1 MNENKVEKEKKS
13 TSYWIGLSEKYF
25 DALTTEEEEK
35 DLAKFLTTK
44 ESEQPEFNEIKAV
57 MGYVSVARKRD
68 STLTRGKIK
77 KNSIRWISA
86 AAAITLIVGIGI
98 SLDDRNKSVEIISP
112 PADESKE
119 FYLAYLDGKEYTDK
133 EVIIEHMHQTMA
145 MIGNTTKGNAVE
157 EQLGAMF
164 SIANDK

>member
-1 MNENKVEKEKKS
+1 MDRDKTEKEKKS

-25 DALTTEEEEK
+25 DALTTEDEEK
-35 DLAKFLTTK
+35 ALVKFLTTK
-44 ESEQPEFNEIKAV
+44 ESERPEFNEIKAV
-57 MGYVSVARKRD
+57 MGYVSVARKREIAKRRGNIKRN
-68 STLTRGKIK
+68 STK
-77 KNSIRWISA
+77 WISA

-98 SLDDRNKSVEIISP
+98 SLNDKKQPVEFISP
-112 PADESKE
+112 PMGENKE
-119 FYLAYLDGKEYTDK
+119 VYLAYLDGKEYTDK
-133 EVIIEHMHQTMA
+133 EVIISHMHQTMA

>member
-1 MNENKVEKEKKS
+1 MNENIIEKEKKS
-13 TSYWIGLSEKYF
+13 TSYWIGLSKKYF

-44 ESEQPEFNEIKAV
+44 ESERPEFNEIKAV
-57 MGYVSVARKRD
+57 IGYIYVARKRD
-68 STLTRGKIK
+68 ITKTRGKIK
-77 KNSIRWISA
+77 RNSIRWISA

-98 SLDDRNKSVEIISP
+98 SLDDRNKSVVITSP

-119 FYLAYLDGKEYTDK
+119 FYLAYLDGKECTDK

>member
-13 TSYWIGLSEKYF
+13 TNYWIELSEKYF
-25 DALTTEEEEK
+25 DALTTEDEEK
-35 DLAKFLTTK
+35 ALARFLTTK

-68 STLTRGKIK
+68 ITKTRGKIK
-77 KNSIRWISA
+77 RNSIRWISA
-86 AAAITLIVGIGI
+86 VAAITLIVGIGI
-98 SLDDRNKSVEIISP
+98 SLDDRNQPVEIASKP
-112 PADESKE
+112 VDESKE
-119 FYLAYLDGKEYTDK
+119 VYLAYLDGKECTDK